1 MIFLKSMVCIAMNGK
16 IPVVIYVH
24 VTCLEQSQKVWGI
37 NWLINTLV
45 RCRIHFWSSYST
57 NMFLNVVIKK
67 DVAKVPYLKVHG
79 FMTVDIEN
87 KLLCYESYLHKTRF
101 YTMNW

>member
-1 MIFLKSMVCIAMNGK
+1 
-16 IPVVIYVH
+16 
-24 VTCLEQSQKVWGI
+24 
-37 NWLINTLV
+37 
-45 RCRIHFWSSYST
+45 
-57 NMFLNVVIKK
+57 MFLNVVIKK

>member
-1 MIFLKSMVCIAMNGK
+1 MSHTFLVIIFDN
-16 IPVVIYVH
+16 H
-24 VTCLEQSQKVWGI
+24 VFKCS
-37 NWLINTLV
+37 N
-45 RCRIHFWSSYST
+45 
-57 NMFLNVVIKK
+57 KK
-67 DVAKVPYLKVHG
+67 NVAKVTYLKVHG